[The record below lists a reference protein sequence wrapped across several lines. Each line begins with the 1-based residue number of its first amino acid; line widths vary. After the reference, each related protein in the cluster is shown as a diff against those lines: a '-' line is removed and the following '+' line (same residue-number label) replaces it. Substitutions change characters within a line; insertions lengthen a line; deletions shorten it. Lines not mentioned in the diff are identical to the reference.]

1 MGNFPTRNSIYDKIA
16 QNQNW
21 KCQICGD
28 KLHKVEALEIHHIIP
43 LAKAGTED
51 IDNLLYLHK
60 IGHKTIQS
68 VRRSVKAET

>member
-1 MGNFPTRNSIYDKIA
+1 M
-16 QNQNW
+16 
-21 KCQICGD
+21 CGD
-28 KLHKVEALEIHHIIP
+28 KLYKLEALETHNIIP

-51 IDNLLYLHK
+51 IDNLQYLHK